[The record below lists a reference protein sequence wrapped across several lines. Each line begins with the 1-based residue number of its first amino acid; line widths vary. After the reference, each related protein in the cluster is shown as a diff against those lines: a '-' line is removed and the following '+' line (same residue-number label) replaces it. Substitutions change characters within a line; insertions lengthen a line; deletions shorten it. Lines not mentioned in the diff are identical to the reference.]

1 MQGNLSHKIGLA
13 ADHAGFELKEK
24 IKLYLFN
31 EKADVIDLGTDSR
44 SSVDYPDYGKL
55 IGEEIKSKK
64 IDLGIAICGSGIGI
78 SIAANK
84 VKGVRAALCNN
95 IEMAKLARNHNDANV
110 LALGARLISTEDA
123 INCIKVFLL
132 EKFDGGR
139 HINRVK
145 KLG

>member
-1 MQGNLSHKIGLA
+1 MWFVFLGVRSANDPHKLA
-13 ADHAGFELKEK
+13 
-24 IKLYLFN
+24 
-31 EKADVIDLGTDSR
+31 
-44 SSVDYPDYGKL
+44 
-55 IGEEIKSKK
+55 

-84 VKGVRAALCNN
+84 IKGVRAALCNN

-132 EKFDGGR
+132 EKFEGGR

-145 KLG
+145 KIG